1 MVRPLSS
8 ISRMYSIIRLQ
19 KPARHVRKLAPS
31 KTTKLRTKEAARTP
45 TETCSSF
52 FWTTARHI
60 EAAAS
65 SALSNIWKNQFNSR
79 LPYDYTYTTNFLEK
93 TYVDSIGLYMT
104 MSTEATVCPQW
115 PDRCCLCLTKQCGVV
130 LTGLTSIVFDV
141 AFIISCAYT
150 LFEPSIWNTGKM
162 PFYFACYYFATVQ
175 ESVA

>member
-1 MVRPLSS
+1 
-8 ISRMYSIIRLQ
+8 
-19 KPARHVRKLAPS
+19 
-31 KTTKLRTKEAARTP
+31 
-45 TETCSSF
+45 
-52 FWTTARHI
+52 
-60 EAAAS
+60 
-65 SALSNIWKNQFNSR
+65 
-79 LPYDYTYTTNFLEK
+79 
-93 TYVDSIGLYMT
+93 MT

-162 PFYFACYYFATVQ
+162 PFYFACYYFATTQ